1 MKRLF
6 IGTFVDSE
14 IFEYVYPEILEDFA
28 GACEG
33 KSVELENLHF
43 TWQFLGDV
51 EDELAPRL
59 KRALEPLSRP
69 LPISLE
75 FEGLGCFPNPSRPK
89 VLFANIKNPDGE
101 LLSTWKKIV
110 LTTKEF
116 GFTPD
121 KKPFR
126 PHLTLKRIKRYDKTL
141 FKEAL
146 ESYSGKY
153 FGSMNEIEID
163 LIESELTRRGPI
175 YKKL

>member
-6 IGTFVDSE
+6 IGTFADRE

-33 KSVELENLHF
+33 KPVELENLHF

-51 EDELAPRL
+51 EDDVAPRI
-59 KRALEPLSRP
+59 KQALEPLSGS
-69 LPISLE
+69 LPIRLD
-75 FEGLGCFPNPSRPK
+75 FEGLGCFPNPARPR
-89 VLFANIKNPDGE
+89 VLFANIYNPGGE
-101 LLSTWKKIV
+101 LLSTWKKIIQ
-110 LTTKEF
+110 TTKEF

-126 PHLTLKRIKRYDKTL
+126 PHLTMMRIKRYDKTL

-146 ESYSGKY
+146 ERYSDKF
-153 FGSMNEIEID
+153 FGTMNEIKID
-163 LIESELTRRGPI
+163 LIESELTRKGPK
-175 YKKL
+175 YHSL